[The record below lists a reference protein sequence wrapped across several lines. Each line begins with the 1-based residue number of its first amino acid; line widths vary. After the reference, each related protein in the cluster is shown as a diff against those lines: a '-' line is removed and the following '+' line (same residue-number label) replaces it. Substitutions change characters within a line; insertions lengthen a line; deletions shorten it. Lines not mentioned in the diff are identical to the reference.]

1 MNTELLNKLQSPLIN
16 FANERGINLQAE
28 FGTVE
33 AFKRFVIALAFKVL
47 VDAGIGTQ
55 AAFDFV
61 FGNGEYDRLATN
73 VWEAANGNQQPA
85 KAST

>member
-1 MNTELLNKLQSPLIN
+1 MNTELLNKLQTLLIN

-33 AFKRFVIALAFKVL
+33 AFKRFVIGLAFKVL
-47 VDAGIGTQ
+47 VDAGISTQ
-55 AAFDFV
+55 AAFDFI

-73 VWEAANGNQQPA
+73 VWEAANNQQA

>member
-1 MNTELLNKLQSPLIN
+1 MNTELLNKLQSLIID

-33 AFKRFVIALAFKVL
+33 AFKRFVIGLAFKIL

-55 AAFDFV
+55 AAFDFI
-61 FGNGEYDRLATN
+61 FGSGEYDRLAAS
-73 VWEAANGNQQPA
+73 VWEAANNQPA